1 MNRKASDSRTVGLT
15 DGMRA
20 VGMSLVLSLSPTVRL
35 SAQNT
40 VDPLTIRFSAMTAVS
55 GYEQAMADS
64 LVALFPGQAAKDRV
78 GNVVLTLGRGAPKR
92 LVACP
97 LDEPGYVVGN
107 VTDEGYLTLRR
118 VGRVTQPLFDQQ
130 NLEGHRVTLFG
141 LKGPV
146 PGVTAV
152 RSTHLTRGRPMLAE
166 AAFTVD
172 NAYVDVGATGPAE
185 VEALG
190 LPVLT
195 PVAALKQPHA
205 YGGSGGDGGDR
216 GDRGDRGGLL
226 AAPVA
231 GRRAAC
237 AALAAAVQAKPR
249 VTGMVVV
256 AFTVQ
261 SLQASNAGLE
271 SVKRLAGPFTDVSV
285 VSVPSQF
292 EGTPVETVALAD
304 ARAAMQRI
312 VEWMGGRQ

>member
-1 MNRKASDSRTVGLT
+1 MSPKASDRRTVGRSVGYTLT
-15 DGMRA
+15 
-20 VGMSLVLSLSPTVRL
+20 VILSISPTVRL
-35 SAQNT
+35 SGQGT
-40 VDPLTIRFSAMTAVS
+40 VDQLALRLSGMTAVS
-55 GYEQAMADS
+55 GYEQAVADS

-92 LVACP
+92 LVSCP

-118 VGRVTQPLFDQQ
+118 VGRLTPGSAPLFDQQ

-205 YGGSGGDGGDR
+205 YG
-216 GDRGDRGGLL
+216 GGLL

>member
-1 MNRKASDSRTVGLT
+1 M
-15 DGMRA
+15 
-20 VGMSLVLSLSPTVRL
+20 
-35 SAQNT
+35 
-40 VDPLTIRFSAMTAVS
+40 
-55 GYEQAMADS
+55 
-64 LVALFPGQAAKDRV
+64 
-78 GNVVLTLGRGAPKR
+78 
-92 LVACP
+92 
-97 LDEPGYVVGN
+97 
-107 VTDEGYLTLRR
+107 
-118 VGRVTQPLFDQQ
+118 
-130 NLEGHRVTLFG
+130 
-141 LKGPV
+141 
-146 PGVTAV
+146 
-152 RSTHLTRGRPMLAE
+152 
-166 AAFTVD
+166 
-172 NAYVDVGATGPAE
+172 DVGATGPAE

-205 YGGSGGDGGDR
+205 YG
-216 GDRGDRGGLL
+216 GGLL